1 MLLNFKVGGFCSIN
15 EMQEITLTPFFN
27 QRVKG
32 TKYEDNYDLSS
43 VNKAT
48 KAIVIYGGNSTGKTN
63 LLLAIKA
70 CLQVIRKGDSFNQLK
85 RSFCSLQENPEML
98 FEITLEHENR
108 ILTYEISFN
117 KDYLVRECFVVDN
130 REIYSFS
137 KNKLSLGVDIP
148 NKAQIEEIYSV
159 RSTATLLS
167 KLRDFISEQANQLL
181 QGIET
186 IFVLTTDS
194 FNPESKVF
202 KISIAKWEVDMLE
215 EYKELTL
222 KLFQSIDKTIVDFS
236 FEEIKRTSGEDDYEF
251 IFYRHNKDGE
261 RIRFENQTE
270 SQGVKRMIAVIGYL
284 VEVIQKGYTLVID
297 EFDAPISTRSLLN
310 ILMDFIQ
317 TKTNKRGQLIVTSHN
332 LQLFDVDYFASSQIY
347 IVNKSESLSTV
358 VNSLADYNI
367 RSDKKRLAERF
378 LQGAFEL

>member
-70 CLQVIRKGDSFNQLK
+70 CLQVIRKGDSFDQLK

-117 KDYLVRECFVVDN
+117 KDCLVRECFLVDN

-137 KNKLSLGVDIP
+137 TNKLSLGVDIP

-186 IFVLTTDS
+186 IFVLTTDP

>member
-70 CLQVIRKGDSFNQLK
+70 CLQVIRKGDSFDQLK
-85 RSFCSLQENPEML
+85 RSFCLLQENPEML

-148 NKAQIEEIYSV
+148 NKTQIEEIYSV

-186 IFVLTTDS
+186 IFVLTTDP
-194 FNPESKVF
+194 FNSESKVF

>member
-1 MLLNFKVGGFCSIN
+1 
-15 EMQEITLTPFFN
+15 
-27 QRVKG
+27 
-32 TKYEDNYDLSS
+32 
-43 VNKAT
+43 
-48 KAIVIYGGNSTGKTN
+48 
-63 LLLAIKA
+63 
-70 CLQVIRKGDSFNQLK
+70 
-85 RSFCSLQENPEML
+85 
-98 FEITLEHENR
+98 
-108 ILTYEISFN
+108 
-117 KDYLVRECFVVDN
+117 
-130 REIYSFS
+130 
-137 KNKLSLGVDIP
+137 
-148 NKAQIEEIYSV
+148 
-159 RSTATLLS
+159 
-167 KLRDFISEQANQLL
+167 
-181 QGIET
+181 
-186 IFVLTTDS
+186 
-194 FNPESKVF
+194 
-202 KISIAKWEVDMLE
+202 MLE